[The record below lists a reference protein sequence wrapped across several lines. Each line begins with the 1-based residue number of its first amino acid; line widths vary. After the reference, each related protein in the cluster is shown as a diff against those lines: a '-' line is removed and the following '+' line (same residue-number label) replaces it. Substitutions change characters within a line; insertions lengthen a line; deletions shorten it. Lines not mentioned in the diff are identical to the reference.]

1 MARFVGISEC
11 ESVSGAAVVIDVMRA
26 YTVAAWAMHLGASR
40 MILVDDLEVA
50 LELKSRFP
58 GSLALKDGAPAEGF
72 DLYNSPADLQEV
84 GLRGKTIVQRTTA
97 GTIGAVAVRHC
108 KPLICTGF
116 VCASAVARRLRD
128 LAPDELTY
136 VVTGEEGTAEE
147 DLACAE
153 YIDAL
158 VRDPRTDPAPY
169 IRRASDSR
177 AAIDIRQAAAAGYP
191 GINPRDVEMCVDVNR
206 FNFTLEASM
215 EDELLVLRN
224 HEA

>member
-1 MARFVGISEC
+1 MAKFIGISEC
-11 ESVSGAAVVIDVMRA
+11 KSVSGAAVVIDVMRA
-26 YTVAAWAMHLGASR
+26 YTVAAWAMHLGVSR
-40 MILVDDLEVA
+40 MILVDDLDVA

-58 GSLALKDGAPAEGF
+58 GSLALKDGAPAAGF
-72 DLYNSPADLQEV
+72 DLYNSPADLQEADI
-84 GLRGKTIVQRTTA
+84 RGKTIVQRTTA

-108 KPLICTGF
+108 NPLICTGF
-116 VCASAVARRLRD
+116 VCAAAVARRLRD

-136 VVTGEEGTAEE
+136 VVTGEDGTAEE
-147 DLACAE
+147 DLACAQ

-158 VRDPRTDPAPY
+158 IRDPRTDPAPY
-169 IRRASDSR
+169 LRRASESR
-177 AAIDIRQAAAAGYP
+177 AAIDIIQAAAEGYL

-215 EDELLVLRN
+215 EDELLVLRK

>member
-1 MARFVGISEC
+1 MAKFIGISDC
-11 ESVSGAAVVIDVMRA
+11 ESASGAAVVIDVMRA
-26 YTVAAWAMHLGASR
+26 YTVAAWAMHMGASR
-40 MILVDDLEVA
+40 MILVDDLEEA
-50 LELKSRFP
+50 LKLKSRLP

-72 DLYNSPADLQEV
+72 DLYNSPADLQDADI
-84 GLRGKTIVQRTTA
+84 LGKTIVQRTTA

-136 VVTGEEGTAEE
+136 VVTGEDGTAEE

-158 VRDPRTDPAPY
+158 VRDPLADPAPY
-169 IRRASDSR
+169 IRRASESK
-177 AAIDIRQAAAAGYP
+177 AAIDIGQAAAAGYP
-191 GINPRDVEMCVDVNR
+191 GINPRDVEMCVDVDR
-206 FNFTLEASM
+206 FNFTLEALI
-215 EDELLVLRN
+215 EDELLVLGK
-224 HEA
+224 HQA

>member
-1 MARFVGISEC
+1 MAKFIGISDC
-11 ESVSGAAVVIDVMRA
+11 ESASGAAVVIDVMRA

-40 MILVDDLEVA
+40 LILVDDLEEA
-50 LELKSRFP
+50 LKLKSRLP

-72 DLYNSPADLQEV
+72 DLYNSPADLQDADIQ
-84 GLRGKTIVQRTTA
+84 GKTIVQRTTA

-136 VVTGEEGTAEE
+136 VVTGEDGTAEE

-158 VRDPRTDPAPY
+158 IRNPLADPAPY
-169 IRRASDSR
+169 IRRASESK
-177 AAIDIRQAAAAGYP
+177 AAIDILQAAAEGYP
-191 GINPRDVEMCVDVNR
+191 GINPRDVEMCVDVDR
-206 FNFTLEASM
+206 FNFTLEALI
-215 EDELLVLRN
+215 EDELLVLRK

>member
-1 MARFVGISEC
+1 MARFIGIGEC

-26 YTVAAWAMHLGASR
+26 YTVAAWALHLGAAR
-40 MILVDDLEVA
+40 MILVDDLDVA

-72 DLYNSPADLQEV
+72 DLYNSPADLQEADI
-84 GLRGKTIVQRTTA
+84 RGKTIVQRTTA

-108 KPLICTGF
+108 RPLICTGF

-136 VVTGEEGTAEE
+136 VVTGEDGTAEE

-158 VRDPRTDPAPY
+158 VRNPDTDHAPY
-169 IRRASDSR
+169 IQRASESK
-177 AAIDIRQAAAAGYP
+177 AAIDILQAAAEGYT
-191 GINPRDVEMCVDVNR
+191 GINPRDVDMCVDVNR
-206 FNFTLEASM
+206 FDFTLEASV
-215 EDELLVLRN
+215 EDELLVLRK
-224 HEA
+224 HQV

>member
-1 MARFVGISEC
+1 MTRFLSIDEC
-11 ESVSGAAVVIDVMRA
+11 MLASGAAVVIDVMRA

-40 MILVDDLEVA
+40 MILVDDLEEA
-50 LELKSRFP
+50 LKLKSRLP

-72 DLYNSPADLQEV
+72 DLYNSPADLQDADI
-84 GLRGKTIVQRTTA
+84 RGKTIVQRTTA

-136 VVTGEEGTAEE
+136 VVTGEDGTAEE

-158 VRDPRTDPAPY
+158 VRDPLADPAPY
-169 IRRASDSR
+169 IRRASESK
-177 AAIDIRQAAAAGYP
+177 AAIDIRQASAEGYP
-191 GINPRDVEMCVDVNR
+191 GINPRDVEMCVDVDR
-206 FNFTLEASM
+206 FNFTLEALI
-215 EDELLVLRN
+215 EDELLVLGK
-224 HEA
+224 HQA

>member
-26 YTVAAWAMHLGASR
+26 YTVAAWALHKGASR
-40 MILVDDLEVA
+40 MILVDDLEEA
-50 LELKSRFP
+50 LEIKAQFP

-84 GLRGKTIVQRTTA
+84 DIRGKTIVQRTTA

-116 VCASAVARRLRD
+116 VCASAVARRIRD

-158 VRDPRTDPAPY
+158 IRDPAIDPAPY
-169 IRRASDSR
+169 IRRASESR
-177 AAIDIRQAAAAGYP
+177 AADRYP
-191 GINPRDVEMCVDVNR
+191 PGSSGGRKGCKSTR
-206 FNFTLEASM
+206 C
-215 EDELLVLRN
+215 
-224 HEA
+224 

>member
-1 MARFVGISEC
+1 MARFVGIGEC

-26 YTVAAWAMHLGASR
+26 YTVAAWALHLGVAR
-40 MILVDDLEVA
+40 MILAKELEEA

-58 GSLALKDGAPAEGF
+58 GALALKDGAPAEGF
-72 DLYNSPADLQEV
+72 DLYNSPADLQEADI
-84 GLRGKTIVQRTTA
+84 RGKTIVQRTTA

-108 KPLICTGF
+108 RPLICTGF

-128 LAPDELTY
+128 PAPDELTY
-136 VVTGEEGTAEE
+136 VVTGEDGTAEE
-147 DLACAE
+147 DLACAQ

-158 VRDPRTDPAPY
+158 IRDPGTDPAPY
-169 IRRASDSR
+169 LRRASESR
-177 AAIDIRQAAAAGYP
+177 AAIDIRQAAAEGYP
-191 GINPRDVEMCVDVNR
+191 GINPRDVEMCVDVDR

-215 EDELLVLRN
+215 EDELLVLRK

>member
-1 MARFVGISEC
+1 MAKFIGISEC
-11 ESVSGAAVVIDVMRA
+11 ESASGAAVVIDVMRA

-40 MILVDDLEVA
+40 MILVDDLEEA
-50 LELKSRFP
+50 LKLKSRLP

-72 DLYNSPADLQEV
+72 DLYNSPADLQDADI
-84 GLRGKTIVQRTTA
+84 LGKTIVQRTTA
-97 GTIGAVAVRHC
+97 GPIGAVAVRHC

-128 LAPDELTY
+128 LAPDELAY
-136 VVTGEEGTAEE
+136 VVTGEDGTAEE

-158 VRDPRTDPAPY
+158 VRDPLADPAPY
-169 IRRASDSR
+169 IRRASESK
-177 AAIDIRQAAAAGYP
+177 AAIDIRQASAEGYP
-191 GINPRDVEMCVDVNR
+191 GINPRDVEMCVDVDR
-206 FNFTLEASM
+206 FNFTLEALI
-215 EDELLVLRN
+215 EDELLVLRK

>member
-1 MARFVGISEC
+1 MAKFIGITEC
-11 ESVSGAAVVIDVMRA
+11 KSVSGAAVVIDVMRA
-26 YTVAAWAMHLGASR
+26 YTVAAWAMHLDVSR
-40 MILVDDLEVA
+40 MILVDDLDVA
-50 LELKSRFP
+50 LELKSGLP

-72 DLYNSPADLQEV
+72 DLYNSPADLQDADI
-84 GLRGKTIVQRTTA
+84 RGKTIVQRTTA

-128 LAPDELTY
+128 LAPDELNF
-136 VVTGEEGTAEE
+136 VVTGEDGTAEE

-158 VRDPRTDPAPY
+158 VRNPDADPAPY
-169 IRRASDSR
+169 IRRASESK
-177 AAIDIRQAAAAGYP
+177 AAVDIRQAAAEGYP
-191 GINPRDVEMCVDVNR
+191 GINTRDVEMCLDVDR

-215 EDELLVLRN
+215 EDELLVLRKY
-224 HEA
+224 EA

>member
-1 MARFVGISEC
+1 MARFVGIGEC

-26 YTVAAWAMHLGASR
+26 YTVAAWAMHKGASR
-40 MILVDDLEVA
+40 MILVDDLEEA
-50 LELKSRFP
+50 LEIKAQFP

-84 GLRGKTIVQRTTA
+84 DIRGKTIVQRTTA

-116 VCASAVARRLRD
+116 VCASATARRLRE
-128 LAPDELTY
+128 LAPTELTY
-136 VVTGEEGTAEE
+136 VVTGEDGTAEE

-158 VRDPRTDPAPY
+158 VRDPLTDPAPY
-169 IRRASDSR
+169 IRRASDSK
-177 AAIDIRQAAAAGYP
+177 AAVDIRQAAAAGEK
-191 GINPRDVEMCVDVNR
+191 GINPRDVEMCLDADR
-206 FNFTLEASM
+206 FDFTLEALM
-215 EDELLVLRN
+215 EDGLLVLRKL
-224 HEA
+224 ET

>member
-1 MARFVGISEC
+1 MAKFIGISEC
-11 ESVSGAAVVIDVMRA
+11 ESASGAAVVIDVMRA

-40 MILVDDLEVA
+40 MILVDDLEEA
-50 LELKSRFP
+50 LKLKSRLP

-72 DLYNSPADLQEV
+72 DLYNSPADLQDADI
-84 GLRGKTIVQRTTA
+84 RGKTIVQRTTA

-128 LAPDELTY
+128 LAPDELAY
-136 VVTGEEGTAEE
+136 VVTGEDGTAEE

-158 VRDPRTDPAPY
+158 VRDPLADPAPY
-169 IRRASDSR
+169 IRRASESK
-177 AAIDIRQAAAAGYP
+177 AAIDILQAAAEGYP
-191 GINPRDVEMCVDVNR
+191 GINPRDVEMCVDVDR
-206 FNFTLEASM
+206 FNFTLEALI
-215 EDELLVLRN
+215 EDELLVLGK
-224 HEA
+224 HQA

>member
-1 MARFVGISEC
+1 MAKFIGIGEC
-11 ESVSGAAVVIDVMRA
+11 ESASGAAVVIDVMRA
-26 YTVAAWAMHLGASR
+26 YTVAAWAMHMGASR
-40 MILVDDLEVA
+40 MILVDDLEEA
-50 LELKSRFP
+50 LKLKSRLP

-72 DLYNSPADLQEV
+72 DLHNSPADLQDADI
-84 GLRGKTIVQRTTA
+84 LGKTIVQRTTA

-128 LAPDELTY
+128 LAPDELAY
-136 VVTGEEGTAEE
+136 VVTGEDGTAEE

-158 VRDPRTDPAPY
+158 VRDPLADPAPY
-169 IRRASDSR
+169 VRRASESK
-177 AAIDIRQAAAAGYP
+177 AAIDIGQAAAAGYP
-191 GINPRDVEMCVDVNR
+191 GINPRDVEMCVDVDR
-206 FNFTLEASM
+206 FNFTLEALI
-215 EDELLVLRN
+215 EDELLVLRK